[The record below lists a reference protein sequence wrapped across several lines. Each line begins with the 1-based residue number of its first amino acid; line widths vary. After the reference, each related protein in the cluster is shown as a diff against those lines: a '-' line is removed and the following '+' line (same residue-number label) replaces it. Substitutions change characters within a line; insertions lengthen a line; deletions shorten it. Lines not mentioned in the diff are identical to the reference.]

1 MAKNIIPQGTT
12 AAIKQRVN
20 KYEETQKQRMIEVL
34 QSNVKYAD
42 ALGFI
47 EGEIKQSKKMASFK
61 YSLLCWKPDG
71 VYQLN
76 RAINEIFGSAVSK
89 EDNSPSGNS
98 NIDTVDVVLADGSR
112 TKVPFGKI
120 SLEELGEDSEININ
134 YDNDRHLL
142 LIKGQCQFKYQSLID
157 DIVDRTKELLAS
169 ESIYKNQ
176 ALEISNLSEPTIMTL
191 AGIEKQFMVLS
202 KKTEFELQPLRSR
215 ILYPEKCL
223 AKGIPLKYGCL
234 LEGKYGTGK
243 TLLAFK
249 LAKDAV
255 TNGWSFVYLKNPSL
269 LAETLRMCK
278 VVDRSGHGVVVFV
291 EDIDQVTRGNR
302 DAAMQDILNTLDGG
316 DTKDMNVITLFTT
329 NHIELI
335 EPTFLRGKRIGS
347 VITMDC
353 LDAETAEKFIR
364 STFTAEEGYTID
376 DDLSEVCNYI
386 QEAEIAPAFMAEIVE
401 STKSKL
407 IFTEETHV
415 TSFHIKASVES
426 YQRQLGLASKKAVVE
441 TPAERLVNALKLVLG
456 TEKLEAITQMCEYQ
470 CELDRKDYSTEK
482 KDNK

>member
-12 AAIKQRVN
+12 AAIAQRVN
-20 KYEETQKQRMIEVL
+20 KYEESQKQRIIDVCQNNM
-34 QSNVKYAD
+34 KYAD
-42 ALGFI
+42 VLSYI
-47 EGEIKQSKKMASFK
+47 ESEIKQSKKMASFK

-76 RAINEIFGSAVSK
+76 RAINEVFGSAVSK

-98 NIDTVDVVLADGSR
+98 NIDTVDVTLADGSR
-112 TKVPFGKI
+112 TKVPFGNI

-157 DIVDRTKELLAS
+157 DIVDRTKELLAT

-176 ALEISNLSEPTIMTL
+176 ALEITNLSEPKIMTL
-191 AGIEKQFMVLS
+191 AGIDKQFMVLS

-215 ILYPEKCL
+215 ILYPEKCID
-223 AKGIPLKYGCL
+223 KGIPLKYGCL

-255 TNGWSFVYLKNPSL
+255 NNGWSFVYLKDPSL

-278 VVDRSGHGVVVFV
+278 VVDRSGHGVIVFV

-302 DAAMQDILNTLDGG
+302 DSAMQDILNTLDGG

-353 LDAETAEKFIR
+353 LDAETAERFIR
-364 STFTAEEGYTID
+364 ETFSEKEGYTVD
-376 DDLSEVCNYI
+376 EDLSEVCNYI
-386 QEAEIAPAFMAEIVE
+386 AQAEIAPAFMAEIVE

-415 TSFHIKASVES
+415 TSFHIKTSVES
-426 YQRQLGLASKKAVVE
+426 YQRQVGLASKKAVIE
-441 TPAERLVNALKLVLG
+441 TPADKLVAGLTAIFG
-456 TEKLEAITQMCEYQ
+456 ADKIEAMTQMMEYQ
-470 CELDRKDYSTEK
+470 WDLDRKDYSTERK
-482 KDNK
+482 AG